1 MQHFNHCV
9 TESTPFAEYSLCKRV
24 CTPPPLFASIIPL
37 HDIGTCAMQLP
48 FFFVGSL
55 TKEWSALANAV
66 ACGVMIAA
74 SFDLV
79 HEAEPYGAGL
89 TILGVVLGE

>member
-1 MQHFNHCV
+1 
-9 TESTPFAEYSLCKRV
+9 
-24 CTPPPLFASIIPL
+24 
-37 HDIGTCAMQLP
+37 MQLP